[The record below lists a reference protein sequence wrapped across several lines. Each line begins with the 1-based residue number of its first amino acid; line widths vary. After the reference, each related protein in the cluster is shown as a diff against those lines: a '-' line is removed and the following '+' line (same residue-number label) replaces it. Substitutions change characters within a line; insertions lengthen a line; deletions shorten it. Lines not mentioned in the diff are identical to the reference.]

1 MIGFRDSCYNA
12 KSTSQTKTIFDIAHS
27 RNRSFM
33 HTVAVILY
41 GSRTDVGELRVA
53 GSHSAGETPPLT
65 LHRLIMMNH
74 ILVSWR
80 L

>member
-41 GSRTDVGELRVA
+41 GSRTDVESYV
-53 GSHSAGETPPLT
+53 
-65 LHRLIMMNH
+65 
-74 ILVSWR
+74 
-80 L
+80 